1 MGVPVGFSVNGT
13 SGNVAAATA
22 TATLLATL
30 GRVTHISGF
39 YVTGGG
45 ATAGSIITV
54 TVTGVKDGPFS
65 YSFAVPTGAAVGA
78 ATLDVYFDPP
88 IPATGPNTAI
98 VVSAPSFGAGNTN
111 ACVVANG
118 FQTPPN

>member
-1 MGVPVGFSVNGT
+1 MGIPVGFSVNGA
-13 SGNVAAATA
+13 SGNVAAAIA
-22 TATLLATL
+22 TATLAAALNKM
-30 GRVTHISGF
+30 THISGF

-45 ATAGSIITV
+45 ATAGSIISV
-54 TVTGVKDGPFS
+54 VVSGVKDGPFT

-88 IPATGPNTAI
+88 IPASAVNTAI
-98 VVSAPSFGAGNTN
+98 VVTVPSFGAGNTN

-118 FQTPPN
+118 LQLTG